1 MAAHRFASYSC
12 ALMSALV
19 STLFLSGCG
28 SSSSSKNNGGG
39 TGGPNAGSPPPGGG
53 SMTGGSGTTGS
64 TTGSGTQPAVEPQE
78 RAVAPAARL
87 EEPLVVQQEEAQVAV
102 PQAAV
107 RAAGS

>member
-1 MAAHRFASYSC
+1 
-12 ALMSALV
+12 
-19 STLFLSGCG
+19 
-28 SSSSSKNNGGG
+28 
-39 TGGPNAGSPPPGGG
+39 
-53 SMTGGSGTTGS
+53 MTGGSGTTGS

-107 RAAGS
+107 RAAGSFTFRTLRQQTLLASTLI